1 MSIKALAGARSELL
15 PGSPLFPAGL
25 LEIEEPVKRLYCIG
39 DVRVLGSPA
48 LAIVGARKATPY
60 GLSCAHRFARRAA
73 QAGITVVSGG
83 AIGCDQAAHRGA
95 LEGGGKTIV
104 VLGCGADVVYPAR
117 AYSLFEEVLA
127 TGGAVVTEAPW
138 GSPPSKWGFRRRNRI
153 IAALAHS
160 TLIVEAGLPSGTF
173 STADATLAQ
182 GKDVL
187 VVPGSIDSMESR
199 GSNRLLLQGAM
210 PVIDLDSFDDALS
223 IIFGQCSGAYGSVRS
238 RGSGDESGGLD
249 GLDVMGGSGGS
260 DDLDELEGLD
270 GADAIGGSGGLDGS
284 SEPDETRSEDQ
295 RLEPEELI
303 LQACAARPMR
313 AEELVKPTATDLLS
327 VIRLLSAL
335 ELQRKLRRL
344 RDGRYTTIN
353 SCGAC
358 APLW

>member
-1 MSIKALAGARSELL
+1 MSTKALVGARSELL

-73 QAGITVVSGG
+73 QEGITVVSGG

-117 AYSLFEEVLA
+117 AFSLFEEVLA
-127 TGGAVVTEAPW
+127 TGGAIVTEAPW

-199 GSNRLLLQGAM
+199 GSNRLLL
-210 PVIDLDSFDDALS
+210 
-223 IIFGQCSGAYGSVRS
+223 
-238 RGSGDESGGLD
+238 
-249 GLDVMGGSGGS
+249 
-260 DDLDELEGLD
+260 
-270 GADAIGGSGGLDGS
+270 
-284 SEPDETRSEDQ
+284 
-295 RLEPEELI
+295 
-303 LQACAARPMR
+303 
-313 AEELVKPTATDLLS
+313 
-327 VIRLLSAL
+327 
-335 ELQRKLRRL
+335 
-344 RDGRYTTIN
+344 
-353 SCGAC
+353 
-358 APLW
+358 